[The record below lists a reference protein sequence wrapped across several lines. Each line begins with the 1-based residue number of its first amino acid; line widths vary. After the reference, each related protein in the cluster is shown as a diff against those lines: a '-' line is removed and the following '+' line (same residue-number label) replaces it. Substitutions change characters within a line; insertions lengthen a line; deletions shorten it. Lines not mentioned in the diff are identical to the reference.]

1 MWNSDGAETDLY
13 SIELSLRFTTQAFVV
28 DTHWGVQLERT
39 GEARTI
45 TLFRSY
51 LSRAL
56 PLPRRDRGGQVMA
69 EIVAKYGSKEK
80 ELSARLLKKYGRP
93 LPQSVPAEELRQVLA
108 RFGMEDEGSAESGS
122 GSGSGASRE
131 SAGMCKH
138 RL

>member
-28 DTHWGVQLERT
+28 DTHWGVQLEGT
-39 GEARTI
+39 GAARTI